1 MAGEKAFFRF
11 AVWATT
17 PDACNVPR
25 PPTAW
30 TTTLENSSK
39 KTSIKTSDEEKPEK
53 IVNAKIMKIMKIQED
68 TSILVTKCG
77 T

>member
-17 PDACNVPR
+17 PDASNVPR

-30 TTTLENSSK
+30 TTTLEKSSK
-39 KTSIKTSDEEKPEK
+39 KTSIKSSDEGKPEN
-53 IVNAKIMKIMKIQED
+53 IVNVKIIKIGI
-68 TSILVTKCG
+68 
-77 T
+77 